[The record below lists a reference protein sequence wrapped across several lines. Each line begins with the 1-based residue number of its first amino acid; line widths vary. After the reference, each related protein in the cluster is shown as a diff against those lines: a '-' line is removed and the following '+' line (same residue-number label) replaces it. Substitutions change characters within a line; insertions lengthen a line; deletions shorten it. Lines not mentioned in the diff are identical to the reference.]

1 MTDENK
7 NPAADI
13 AYLLASFSDN
23 GRSLRSFI
31 NNPQELGICIITA
44 GLLANSKLM
53 LRPEDAVKSS
63 FEIYANI
70 QKHVAQYQ
78 SMQFAS
84 TVESCFNQNPY
95 GHPELN
101 D

>member
-1 MTDENK
+1 MTVNDSNQ

-13 AYLLASFSDN
+13 AYLLASFTDN

-31 NNPQELGICIITA
+31 NHPQELGISILTA

-53 LRPEDAVKSS
+53 LSPDEAIKSS
-63 FEIYANI
+63 FEIYKKI
-70 QKHVAQYQ
+70 QGHVSQYQ
-78 SMQFAS
+78 SMSFAS
-84 TVESCFNQNPY
+84 NVENCFQ
-95 GHPELN
+95 HPEIEH

>member
-1 MTDENK
+1 MTTEGSNQ

-13 AYLLASFSDN
+13 AYLLASFTDN

-31 NNPQELGICIITA
+31 NHPQELGICIISA

-53 LRPEDAVKSS
+53 LGPDEAVKSS
-63 FEIYANI
+63 FEIYNKI
-70 QKHVAQYQ
+70 QKHVNQYQ
-78 SMQFAS
+78 SMTFAS
-84 TVESCFNQNPY
+84 NVENCFQ
-95 GHPELN
+95 HPEVEG